1 MSNTTAINS
10 ELFANLVGAAQYAA
24 YENSIARQLVT
35 VFDMPANA
43 GKIVQVPVWGSV
55 AASNISDE
63 SAASAADTNT
73 TSASITLT
81 EHVVYHRVTDMLRD
95 SSVGNVLTQLGEQS
109 GRAIAESIDAQVF
122 SQFGDF
128 TEAGPGAGNE
138 LTVDHILKAVASLR
152 SSKLV
157 GPFYAVVNP
166 KVAYALKKDLLG
178 SSNPGSSGLSNLGN
192 AILSNGYIGTV
203 AGVQIFESGLVGVDG
218 SGDSVGAV
226 FAPGAIGHA
235 MRGTI
240 AMEEQRQAAARA
252 TDVVLTA
259 VAGAKVIQAGYGLK
273 LTADA
278 TL

>member
-1 MSNTTAINS
+1 MSNTTTINS

-43 GKIVQVPVWGSV
+43 GKVVQVPVWGSI
-55 AASNISDE
+55 AAQSISDE
-63 SAASAADTNT
+63 AAASAADTNT
-73 TSASITLT
+73 SSASITLT
-81 EHVVYHRVTDMLRD
+81 EHVVFHRVTDMLRD
-95 SSVGNVLTQLGEQS
+95 SSVGNVLSQLGDQS
-109 GRAIAESIDAQVF
+109 GRAIAESIDSQVF
-122 SQFGDF
+122 NQFGDF
-128 TEAGPGAGNE
+128 SEGGPGAGNE

-178 SSNPGSSGLSNLGN
+178 STNPGASGLSNLGN
-192 AILSNGYIGTV
+192 AILQNGYIGTV

>member
-1 MSNTTAINS
+1 MSNTTSINS

-43 GKIVQVPVWGSV
+43 GKVVQVPVWGSI
-55 AASNISDE
+55 AAQSISDE
-63 SAASAADTNT
+63 AAASAADTNT

-81 EHVVYHRVTDMLRD
+81 EHVVFHRVTDMLRD

-109 GRAIAESIDAQVF
+109 GRAIAESIDSQVF

-128 TEAGPGAGNE
+128 SEAGPGAGNE

-178 SSNPGSSGLSNLGN
+178 STNPGSAGLSNLGN

-226 FAPGAIGHA
+226 FAPGALGHA

-240 AMEEQRQAAARA
+240 SMEEQRQAAARA

>member
-1 MSNTTAINS
+1 MSNTSSINS
-10 ELFANLVGAAQYAA
+10 ELFANLVGAAQYQA
-24 YENSIARQLVT
+24 YESSIARQLVT

-43 GKIVQVPVWGSV
+43 GKVVQVPVWASV
-55 AASNISDE
+55 SATNISDE

-95 SSVGNVLTQLGEQS
+95 SSVGNVMAQLGDQS
-109 GRAIAESIDAQVF
+109 GRAIAESMDKQVF
-122 SQFGDF
+122 DLFSGF
-128 TEAGPGAGNE
+128 TEGGPGAGNE

-152 SSKLV
+152 SAKLV

-166 KVAYALKKDLLG
+166 KVAYALKKDLIG
-178 SSNPGSSGLSNLGN
+178 STNPGSAGLSNVGN
-192 AILSNGYIGTV
+192 AVLQGGYIGTV
-203 AGVQIFESGLVGVDG
+203 AGVQIFESGLVSIDG
-218 SGDSVGAV
+218 SGDAVGAV

-240 AMEEQRQAAARA
+240 VMEEQRQAAARA
-252 TDVVLTA
+252 TDIVLTA
-259 VAGAKVIQAGYGLK
+259 NAGAAIINSAYGLK